1 MFEAV
6 LGGGKDMMMNYYIGI
21 DLGTSA
27 CKGILLNREGDVLA
41 EHSVSYPVDTPRHNW
56 SEQNPEDWYKATL
69 DILSVLSKG
78 REEDIRGVGIAGQMH
93 GLVMLDEHDEVIR
106 PAILWNDGRSAA
118 ETAYLNGLGIL
129 PDLTGNIAFPGFT
142 APKILWV
149 KQNEPENFAQV
160 KKICL
165 PKDYLAYKLTGV
177 FSSEYSDAAG
187 MLLLDVK
194 NKCWSQEMCDIC
206 GITTDML
213 PVLYESFDVTGKLKD
228 EFGLPNAVLC
238 AGAGDNAGAA
248 IGTATLANGDCS
260 ISLGT
265 SGTIFLPCDTFNTTC
280 GTALHNFAHANGKFH
295 LMGCILS
302 AASCNKWW
310 IKDILDKDYDDFDT
324 PRYGQTGL
332 YFLPYLTGERCPHND
347 VDIRGAFVGLSAT
360 TTRADMSL
368 AVLEGVAYA
377 LRDCVEAGGVKI
389 DKAVLCGGGAV
400 SHVWQTVIANVLGAD
415 IYLTETEQGPSM
427 GAALL
432 AMTACGEYANI
443 DDAAHATVKKRLAVS
458 CDPQLSKLY
467 EQGYANYARLYP
479 ALKGIL
485 Q

>member
-1 MFEAV
+1 
-6 LGGGKDMMMNYYIGI
+6 MNYYIGI

-27 CKGILLNREGDVLA
+27 CKGILTDREGHILG
-41 EHSVSYPVDTPRHNW
+41 EHSVSYAVSAPYTNW
-56 SEQNPEDWYKATL
+56 SEQAPEDWYAAAVE
-69 DILSVLSKG
+69 ILRVLSDG
-78 REEDIRGVGIAGQMH
+78 REEQIAGVGIAGQMH

-106 PAILWNDGRSAA
+106 PAILWNDGRSAQQ
-118 ETAYLNGLGIL
+118 TAYLNSLGVL
-129 PDLTGNIAFPGFT
+129 PAYTGNIAFPGFT

-149 KQNEPENFAQV
+149 KENEPENFAKA

-194 NKCWSQEMCDIC
+194 NKCWSQEMCEIC
-206 GITTDML
+206 GITQEML
-213 PVLYESFDVTGKLKD
+213 PVLYESFEATGKLKA
-228 EFGLPNAVLC
+228 EYGLPNAVLC

-248 IGTATLANGDCS
+248 IGTATLRDGDCS

-265 SGTIFLPCDTFNTTC
+265 SGTIFLPCDDFNTEC
-280 GTALHNFAHANGKFH
+280 GTALHNFAHANGKYH

-310 IKDILDKDYDDFDT
+310 VKDILDAE
-324 PRYGQTGL
+324 YGDPDQPKYGSTGVL
-332 YFLPYLTGERCPHND
+332 FLPYLTGERCPHND
-347 VDIRGAFVGLSAT
+347 VDARGAFVGLSVN
-360 TTRADMSL
+360 TTREDMSL

-389 DKAVLCGGGAV
+389 GKAVLCGGGAV
-400 SHVWQTVIANVLGAD
+400 SGVWQTVIANVLGVD

-427 GAALL
+427 GGALL
-432 AMTACGEYANI
+432 AMVACGEYTSVYE
-443 DDAAHATVKKRLAVS
+443 AADATVKKMLAVQ
-458 CDPQLSKLY
+458 CDPALMQKY
-467 EQGYANYARLYP
+467 DRGYAAYKQLYP
-479 ALKGIL
+479 ALKSL
-485 Q
+485 YQK

>member
-1 MFEAV
+1 
-6 LGGGKDMMMNYYIGI
+6 MNYYIGI

-27 CKGILLNREGDVLA
+27 CKGILLNREGAVLA
-41 EHSVSYPVDTPRHNW
+41 EHSVSYPVSTPHRGW
-56 SEQNPEDWYKATL
+56 SEQNPLDWYNAAL
-69 DILSVLSKG
+69 EILSTLSGG
-78 REEDIRGVGIAGQMH
+78 REAEIMSVGIAGQMH
-93 GLVMLDEHDEVIR
+93 GLVMLDENDEVIR
-106 PAILWNDGRSAA
+106 PAILWNDGRSAK
-118 ETAYLNGLGIL
+118 ETAYLNSLGTL
-129 PDLTGNIAFPGFT
+129 PALTGNIAFPGFT

-149 KQNEPENFAQV
+149 KENEPENFARA

-177 FSSEYSDAAG
+177 FSSEYSDGAG
-187 MLLLDVK
+187 MLLLDVQ
-194 NKCWSQEMCDIC
+194 NKRWSPEMCEIC

-213 PVLYESFDVTGKLKD
+213 PTLFESYEATGKIKA
-228 EFGLPNAVLC
+228 EYGLPNAILC

-248 IGTATLANGDCS
+248 VGTDTLRNGDCS

-265 SGTIFLPCDTFNTTC
+265 SGTIFLPCDEFNTKC
-280 GTALHNFAHANGKFH
+280 GTALHNFCHSNGKFH

-310 IKDILDKDYDDFDT
+310 IKDILDTGYGDPTEPK
-324 PRYGQTGL
+324 YGQTGV

-347 VDIRGAFVGLSAT
+347 VNARGAFIGLSMT
-360 TTRADMSL
+360 TTHEDMSL

-400 SHVWQTVIANVLGAD
+400 SKVWQTVLANVLGAD
-415 IYLTETEQGPSM
+415 IYLTETEQGPSY

-432 AMTACGEYANI
+432 AMTACGEYASVYE
-443 DDAAHATVKKRLAVS
+443 AADATVKKTLAVM
-458 CDPQLSKLY
+458 CD
-467 EQGYANYARLYP
+467 P
-479 ALKGIL
+479 ALKAVYDAGYAVYRQIYPSL
-485 Q
+485 KSIRL

>member
-1 MFEAV
+1 MS
-6 LGGGKDMMMNYYIGI
+6 YYIGI

-27 CKGILLNREGDVLA
+27 CKGILSNREGAVLA
-41 EHSVSYPVDTPRHNW
+41 EHSISYPVSNPCTNW
-56 SEQNPEDWYKATL
+56 SEQNPIDWYNAAVEILHTL
-69 DILSVLSKG
+69 SEG
-78 REEDIRGVGIAGQMH
+78 REAEVKGVGIAGQMH
-93 GLVMLDEHDEVIR
+93 GLVMLDENDEVIR

-118 ETAYLNGLGIL
+118 ETAYLNSLGTL
-129 PDLTGNIAFPGFT
+129 PSLTGNIAFPGFT
-142 APKILWV
+142 APKLLWV
-149 KQNEPENFAQV
+149 KNNEPENFARA

-177 FSSEYSDAAG
+177 FSSEYSDGAG
-187 MLLLDVK
+187 MLLMDVQ
-194 NKCWSQEMCDIC
+194 NKCWSPEMCALC
-206 GITTDML
+206 GITVDML
-213 PVLYESFDVTGKLKD
+213 PTLYESYEVTGKLKA

-248 IGTATLANGDCS
+248 VGTNTLRDGDCS

-265 SGTIFLPCDTFNTTC
+265 SGTIFLPCDEFNTAC
-280 GTALHNFAHANGKFH
+280 GTALHNFAHSNGRFH

-310 IKDILDKDYDDFDT
+310 IKDILDTNYGDPAEPK
-324 PRYGQTGL
+324 YGQTGV

-347 VDIRGAFVGLSAT
+347 VNARGAFIGLSAT
-360 TTRADMSL
+360 TTREDMDL

-377 LRDCVEAGGVKI
+377 LRDCVEAGGVAT

-400 SHVWQTVIANVLGAD
+400 SKVWQTVLANVLGAD

-432 AMTACGEYANI
+432 SMTACGEYASVY
-443 DDAAHATVKKRLAVS
+443 DAADSTVKKTLAVK
-458 CDPQLSKLY
+458 CDPALKAIY
-467 EQGYANYARLYP
+467 DQGYTVYRRIYP
-479 ALKGIL
+479 ALKDL
-485 Q
+485 F

>member
-1 MFEAV
+1 
-6 LGGGKDMMMNYYIGI
+6 MNYYIGI
-21 DLGTSA
+21 DLGTSS
-27 CKGILLNREGDVLA
+27 CKGILLNRNGAVLA
-41 EHSVSYPVDTPRHNW
+41 DHSVNYPVSTPYTNW
-56 SEQNPEDWYKATL
+56 SEQDPADWYKATVE
-69 DILSVLSKG
+69 ILKVLSEG
-78 REEDIRGVGIAGQMH
+78 REESVKGVGIAGQMH

-106 PAILWNDGRSAA
+106 PAILWNDGRSAPQ
-118 ETAYLNGLGIL
+118 TAYLNSLGTL
-129 PDLTGNIAFPGFT
+129 PTLTGNIAFPGFT

-149 KQNEPENFAQV
+149 KENEPENFAKA

-187 MLLLDVK
+187 MLLLDVQ
-194 NKCWSQEMCDIC
+194 NKCWSPEMCEIC
-206 GITTDML
+206 GITVDML
-213 PVLYESFDVTGKLKD
+213 PTLFESYEATGKLKA
-228 EFGLPNAVLC
+228 EYSLPNAILC

-248 IGTATLANGDCS
+248 VGTNTLRDGDCS

-265 SGTIFLPCDTFNTTC
+265 SGTIFLPCDEFNTECC

-310 IKDILDKDYDDFDT
+310 IRDILDTHYCDPAEPDY
-324 PRYGQTGL
+324 GKTGV

-347 VDIRGAFVGLSAT
+347 VNARGAFIGLSMN
-360 TTRADMSL
+360 TTREDMSL

-377 LRDCVEAGGVKI
+377 LRDCVEAGAVKI

-400 SHVWQTVIANVLGAD
+400 SKVWQTVLANVLGAD

-427 GAALL
+427 GGAFL
-432 AMTACGEYANI
+432 AMTACGEYATVYE
-443 DDAAHATVKKRLAVS
+443 AADATVKKTLAVK
-458 CDPQLSKLY
+458 CDPVLKKIY
-467 EQGYANYARLYP
+467 DQGYAAYRQLYP
-479 ALKGIL
+479 ALKGVEYE
-485 Q
+485 

>member
-1 MFEAV
+1 
-6 LGGGKDMMMNYYIGI
+6 MNYYIGI
-21 DLGTSA
+21 DLGTSS
-27 CKGILLNREGDVLA
+27 CKGILTDRAGQIIA
-41 EHSVSYPVDTPRHNW
+41 EHSVSYPVSAPYTNW
-56 SEQNPEDWYKATL
+56 SEQAPRDWYVAAIEILHTL
-69 DILSVLSKG
+69 SRG
-78 REEDIRGVGIAGQMH
+78 REEEIRGVGIAGQMH

-106 PAILWNDGRSAA
+106 PAILWNDGRSAQQ
-118 ETAYLNGLGIL
+118 TAYLNSLGVL
-129 PDLTGNIAFPGFT
+129 PAYTGNMAFPGFT

-149 KQNEPENFAQV
+149 KENEPENFAKA

-165 PKDYLAYKLTGV
+165 PKDYLAYMLTGV

-194 NKCWSQEMCDIC
+194 NKCWSQEMCKLC
-206 GITTDML
+206 GITEDML
-213 PVLYESFDVTGKLKD
+213 PALYESYEVTGKLKP

-248 IGTATLANGDCS
+248 IGTATLRDGDCS

-265 SGTIFLPCDTFNTTC
+265 SGTIFLPCDEFNTEC
-280 GTALHNFAHANGKFH
+280 GTALHNFAHANGKYH

-310 IKDILDKDYDDFDT
+310 VKDILDAE
-324 PRYGQTGL
+324 YGDPARAAYGSTGVL
-332 YFLPYLTGERCPHND
+332 FLPYLTGERCPHND
-347 VDIRGAFVGLSAT
+347 VDARGAFVGLSVN
-360 TTRADMSL
+360 TTREDMSL

-400 SHVWQTVIANVLGAD
+400 SRVWQTVIANVLGVD

-427 GAALL
+427 GGALL
-432 AMTACGEYANI
+432 AMVACGEYASVYE
-443 DDAAHATVKKRLAVS
+443 AADATVKKTLAVQ
-458 CDPQLSKLY
+458 CDPALMQKY
-467 EQGYANYARLYP
+467 DRGYAVYKQLYP
-479 ALKGIL
+479 ALKSL
-485 Q
+485 YQN

>member
-1 MFEAV
+1 
-6 LGGGKDMMMNYYIGI
+6 MNYYIGI

-27 CKGILLNREGDVLA
+27 CKGILTDRAGAILG
-41 EHSVSYPVDTPRHNW
+41 EHSVSYPVSAPYTNW
-56 SEQNPEDWYKATL
+56 SEQAPEDWYAAAVEILRTL
-69 DILSVLSKG
+69 SCG
-78 REEDIRGVGIAGQMH
+78 REEQIKGVGIAGQMH
-93 GLVMLDEHDEVIR
+93 GLVMLDEQDEVIR
-106 PAILWNDGRSAA
+106 PAILWNDGRSAQQ
-118 ETAYLNGLGIL
+118 TAYLNSLGTL
-129 PDLTGNIAFPGFT
+129 PALTGNIAFPGFT

-149 KQNEPENFAQV
+149 KENEPENFARA

-187 MLLLDVK
+187 MLLLDVQQ
-194 NKCWSQEMCDIC
+194 KCWSQEMCELC
-206 GITTDML
+206 GISQKML
-213 PVLYESFDVTGKLKD
+213 PTLYESYEATGALKP

-248 IGTATLANGDCS
+248 IGTGTLRDGDCS

-265 SGTIFLPCDTFNTTC
+265 SGTIFLPCDEFNTEC
-280 GTALHNFAHANGKFH
+280 GTSLHNFAHANGSYH

-310 IKDILDKDYDDFDT
+310 IKDVLDAE
-324 PRYGQTGL
+324 YGDPTQPNYGKTGV

-347 VDIRGAFVGLSAT
+347 VDARGAFVGLSAN
-360 TTRADMSL
+360 TTREDMSL

-389 DKAVLCGGGAV
+389 EKAVLCGGGAV
-400 SHVWQTVIANVLGAD
+400 SRVWQTVLANVLGAD
-415 IYLTETEQGPSM
+415 IYLTETEQGPSY

-432 AMTACGEYANI
+432 AMTACDEYASVYE
-443 DDAAHATVKKRLAVS
+443 AADATVQKTLAVS
-458 CDPQLSKLY
+458 CEPALV
-467 EQGYANYARLYP
+467 EQYQTGYSVYKQLYP

-485 Q
+485 